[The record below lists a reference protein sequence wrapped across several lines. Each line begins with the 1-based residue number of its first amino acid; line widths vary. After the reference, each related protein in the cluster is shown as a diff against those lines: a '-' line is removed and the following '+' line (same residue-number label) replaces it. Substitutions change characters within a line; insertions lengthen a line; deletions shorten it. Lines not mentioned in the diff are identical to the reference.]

1 MLELLIIVFGL
12 LVAAALFIFILQPIW
27 EGRAVVGEEDIPL
40 PVEDL
45 DELYAKRDAIYEAI
59 KELELD
65 YQVGKLSEEDYK
77 RFSARLKRE
86 AAEILRRID
95 EYPKRQAHIRE
106 RLEARVQELKA
117 ALGGASPARP
127 APAFATEPAVAA
139 TAETAGPKFCTQCG
153 APLRPTDRFCSQ
165 CGAPVQR

>member
-1 MLELLIIVFGL
+1 MLEILIIAFGI
-12 LVAAALFIFILQPIW
+12 LVAAGLFVFILQPIW
-27 EGRAVVGEEDIPL
+27 EGAAIIGEEEIPL
-40 PVEDL
+40 PVDDL

-95 EYPKRQAHIRE
+95 EFPKRQAQIRA
-106 RLEARVQELKA
+106 RLEARIQALKQGLSGA
-117 ALGGASPARP
+117 PAPVAVSPASPVP
-127 APAFATEPAVAA
+127 SVASSHVEA
-139 TAETAGPKFCTQCG
+139 PKFCTQCG

-165 CGAPVQR
+165 CGAPVRR